1 MSIQRQH
8 NPLTVEHFYHV
19 DAATCEQTLAE
30 SDIEY
35 SIDMGRFTIHHG
47 VRWGAPIVIA
57 EHHDQK
63 TDELSGVWYDE
74 AHEKNRKADNA

>member
-1 MSIQRQH
+1 MSQSQH
-8 NPLTVEHFYHV
+8 NPLLPTYFHAV
-19 DAATCEQTLAE
+19 DAATCAQTIEE
-30 SDIEY
+30 SDLDF
-35 SIDMGRFTIHHG
+35 SICMGRFTIHQG
-47 VRWGAPIVIA
+47 RRYGAPIVIA